1 MAPSKT
7 TASAERVEYAED
19 AIPRDYDPED
29 SNSPDD
35 SDASVSEDVVTDDAA
50 GRKHYVKVGESKLR
64 KKDVVPLGPQYA
76 GSRIDRNALVDE
88 DDDDD
93 PFAKSFSIESSEDEE
108 DHEEDEVQAG
118 SHVNGHAGQ
127 VEHTTDDEEEDS
139 MPDSGDGQDSE
150 MDGIDATDVSEHDED
165 TEDGEMD
172 DADIKKAK
180 AEAKMILTSAQTS
193 TVASLSQAMKEDAA
207 KGRAIKQQR
216 ATFDSLLNTRIKLQ
230 KAMVAANT
238 LPAITYPNAPI
249 PEAAIRAAEIA
260 AFNLWSSV
268 TALREALLGAQTKAG
283 SKRKRSTAAFTPD
296 TPSAELWSHAKTQEA
311 ESQPRRNASLN
322 HWSARTRTATVLSQR
337 GGRINNTGAQPTLV
351 DVLQETLSP
360 PNADRLLK
368 RTQTPRSCAPHHLA
382 KRVPASSDQTIYD
395 DADFYGILL
404 KELLERRSADL
415 ATSSHFNTPIDI
427 DFTTRAG
434 RAAKTKKDVDTKASK
449 GRRIRYTV
457 HEKLQNLM
465 APEDRGTWGGRQAE
479 ELFGSLFG
487 RRMGLGGDGDGE
499 GEGEGEEE
507 EEEGLRLFR
516 G

>member
-35 SDASVSEDVVTDDAA
+35 SDASVSDDVITDDAD
-50 GRKHYVKVGESKLR
+50 GRKHYVNVGESKLR
-64 KKDVVPLGPQYA
+64 KKDVVPLGPQYE
-76 GSRIDRNALVDE
+76 GSRIDRNALVDD

-93 PFAKSFSIESSEDEE
+93 PFAKSFSIDSSEGEE
-108 DHEEDEVQAG
+108 DHEEDGEEEKEVQAG
-118 SHVNGHAGQ
+118 THVNGHAGQ
-127 VEHTTDDEEEDS
+127 VEDATDDEEEDS

-150 MDGIDATDVSEHDED
+150 MDGTDATDVSEHDED

-180 AEAKMILTSAQTS
+180 AEAKMILTSGQTS

-238 LPAITYPNAPI
+238 LPAITSSNAPI
-249 PEAAIRAAEIA
+249 PEAAIRAAETA

-283 SKRKRSTAAFTPD
+283 SKRKRSTPDFTPD
-296 TPSAELWSHAKTQEA
+296 TPSADLWSHVKTQEA

-337 GGRINNTGAQPTLV
+337 GGRLNNTGAQPTLV

-360 PNADRLLK
+360 SNAARLLK
-368 RTQTPRSCAPHHLA
+368 RTQTPRSCAPHQLA
-382 KRVPASSDQTIYD
+382 TRASASSDQRIYD
-395 DADFYGILL
+395 DADFYGLLL
-404 KELLERRSADL
+404 KELLERRSAEL
-415 ATSSHFNTPIDI
+415 ATSSHFNTPFDI
-427 DFTTRAG
+427 DFTTR
-434 RAAKTKKDVDTKASK
+434 RAPKTKKDVDTKASK
-449 GRRIRYTV
+449 GRRIRYT
-457 HEKLQNLM
+457 
-465 APEDRGTWGGRQAE
+465 
-479 ELFGSLFG
+479 
-487 RRMGLGGDGDGE
+487 
-499 GEGEGEEE
+499 
-507 EEEGLRLFR
+507 
-516 G
+516 